1 MNIKTIIQILMF
13 LLIILISSSLYLKY
27 FNKIPE
33 KIEKNKITKKINL
46 NDNVSSTYIDDID
59 YVSFDIKGNKYQI
72 TATRAEIDK
81 DNSNLMF
88 LRDVVAYIFVKNTG
102 TIKVTSDFG
111 KYDSENHDTI
121 FSKNVTIVHPSHKI
135 TAEYLDFSF
144 LNNLGTISANVV
156 YTSNE
161 TNFFADKLEMNLANK
176 DVKISM
182 NDNSKKVLIE
192 VSK

>member
-1 MNIKTIIQILMF
+1 MF

>member
-88 LRDVVAYIFVKNTG
+88 LRDVVAYIFV
-102 TIKVTSDFG
+102 F
-111 KYDSENHDTI
+111 
-121 FSKNVTIVHPSHKI
+121 
-135 TAEYLDFSF
+135 
-144 LNNLGTISANVV
+144 
-156 YTSNE
+156 
-161 TNFFADKLEMNLANK
+161 
-176 DVKISM
+176 
-182 NDNSKKVLIE
+182 
-192 VSK
+192 